1 MKILIRNADS
11 VVIYAEDGLTLTGR
25 GATGAGWFDPNFTD
39 RNATLVRARL
49 PDDWVGG
56 AWTYIDGQWAVQDQ
70 ARVDRVGQEATKAR
84 AQAARAERHAT
95 LDRLTVTTTAGR
107 THAAD
112 PAGQARM
119 VAAIVALQNGAG
131 PRIKWRLADD
141 TTMQANAAEL
151 IEALK
156 LAVEAQAEM

>member
-11 VVIYAEDGLTLTGR
+11 VVIYAEENLTLTNK
-25 GATGAGWFDPNFTD
+25 GAAGAGWFDPNFTD
-39 RNATLVRARL
+39 RNATLERAKI
-49 PDDWVGG
+49 PDDFVGG
-56 AWTYIDGQWAVQDQ
+56 AWTYSKDAWAVVDQ
-70 ARVDRVGQEATKAR
+70 ARVDKVGLEAAKVK
-84 AQAARAERHAT
+84 AQAVRSARRAS
-95 LDRLTVTTTAGR
+95 LDTLTVTTAAGR

-156 LAVEAQAEM
+156 LAVEAQADL